1 MQTRPPEDHQRVF
14 RDHPGR
20 RHPAPPRVLD
30 ARVLG
35 RGSLSLSDRLAL
47 SIALLGLIC
56 AGSSLVPVAVGSD
69 AAWIDDDWSGGR
81 YAEVRGIDAEI
92 APGLLVLDNR
102 LDDLRLVAHPTSFQ
116 GMYSIAAF
124 HDTLFITAS
133 DYPYMY
139 DGAEVIAYDMAAGTF
154 EVVYRPYESGLHL
167 IKRIG
172 DTLYIPGPDSM
183 DEWWQEGS
191 IYTYDGGAWVEK
203 ATLPTAVHVNDVEIV
218 NGLLFAT
225 TGHATGELNGFGCVW
240 VSDDWGDTFRR
251 VLTIEPSEAHFW
263 RRFFGAGRHGDRL
276 FVQPD
281 GYPPENEVIYATRD
295 GADWDT
301 IPVPGLP
308 IDKHAM
314 FTPWGD
320 SLLMTINDKLFI
332 WDGDTWHAHTLPF
345 VGWRWCRG
353 FHAYEGKLYGGGDSC
368 RLFRWLG
375 GSDWEPVGDLPVNPD
390 AEEIEAM
397 ATCYGRLF
405 ISTSR
410 PQQGMA
416 PGLFVSAALPQ
427 GTLQSLIHDFGG
439 ETRNARLSWDAIAP
453 DSEYRARFQV
463 RWADTPPEIPFRPF
477 VGPDGTA
484 LTWFETPDTPLPQGH
499 AGARCYQYLAELRCP
514 DGLQMPFVRRVTL
527 TCEFSDPATV
537 EPSPPIPGEDDY
549 ATGPGPDR
557 PTGGTPFPLTIRA
570 ASPITSAALIRV
582 EFADPVDRGRS
593 EIDLWIFDARGAL
606 IRGTRLRVDGL
617 GRGSW
622 RWDLRDEAGHRVP
635 SGVYRIT
642 AGRRD
647 HAPIAAARSLVVL
660 R

>member
-47 SIALLGLIC
+47 SIALLVLIC
-56 AGSSLVPVAVGSD
+56 AGSSLVPVAGGSD
-69 AAWIDDDWSGGR
+69 ASWIDDDLSGGR

-251 VLTIEPSEAHFW
+251 VLTIEPSEAHF
-263 RRFFGAGRHGDRL
+263 
-276 FVQPD
+276 
-281 GYPPENEVIYATRD
+281 
-295 GADWDT
+295 
-301 IPVPGLP
+301 
-308 IDKHAM
+308 
-314 FTPWGD
+314 
-320 SLLMTINDKLFI
+320 
-332 WDGDTWHAHTLPF
+332 
-345 VGWRWCRG
+345 
-353 FHAYEGKLYGGGDSC
+353 
-368 RLFRWLG
+368 
-375 GSDWEPVGDLPVNPD
+375 
-390 AEEIEAM
+390 
-397 ATCYGRLF
+397 
-405 ISTSR
+405 
-410 PQQGMA
+410 
-416 PGLFVSAALPQ
+416 
-427 GTLQSLIHDFGG
+427 
-439 ETRNARLSWDAIAP
+439 
-453 DSEYRARFQV
+453 
-463 RWADTPPEIPFRPF
+463 
-477 VGPDGTA
+477 
-484 LTWFETPDTPLPQGH
+484 
-499 AGARCYQYLAELRCP
+499 
-514 DGLQMPFVRRVTL
+514 
-527 TCEFSDPATV
+527 
-537 EPSPPIPGEDDY
+537 
-549 ATGPGPDR
+549 
-557 PTGGTPFPLTIRA
+557 
-570 ASPITSAALIRV
+570 
-582 EFADPVDRGRS
+582 
-593 EIDLWIFDARGAL
+593 
-606 IRGTRLRVDGL
+606 
-617 GRGSW
+617 
-622 RWDLRDEAGHRVP
+622 
-635 SGVYRIT
+635 
-642 AGRRD
+642 
-647 HAPIAAARSLVVL
+647 
-660 R
+660 